1 MNTVIK
7 QILQKYLIQHN
18 IFLTILG
25 KFHIPSL
32 KSIRTKI
39 IISSILLS
47 VFPYFYHVDI
57 RLSHRKKALQDALI
71 QNLEGVG
78 HKQTELIVRWIEER
92 KADARII
99 AENPNVPG
107 VIYKSEGSENF
118 YRLLHHLNTLR
129 EAYGYKEIFI
139 CDRHGDLKITTLDWK
154 GHYQCCRIRIF
165 SEGCQWH
172 NFRFNYCAFCNSAGE

>member
-1 MNTVIK
+1 MSEINPNRNNPWNLLFYRMNTVIK
-7 QILQKYLIQHN
+7 QILQKYLIQQN
-18 IFLTILG
+18 SFLAIIR

-32 KSIRTKI
+32 KSMRTKI

-47 VFPYFYHVDI
+47 VFPIFIMWIFVYPTEQ
-57 RLSHRKKALQDALI
+57 KALQDALI
-71 QNLEGVG
+71 QNLEGIG

-118 YRLLHHLNTLR
+118 YKLLHHLNTLR
-129 EAYGYKEIFI
+129 EAYGYK
-139 CDRHGDLKITTLDWK
+139 
-154 GHYQCCRIRIF
+154 
-165 SEGCQWH
+165 
-172 NFRFNYCAFCNSAGE
+172 

>member
-7 QILQKYLIQHN
+7 HILQKYLTPKN
-18 IFLTILG
+18 IFNKISNKLHL
-25 KFHIPSL
+25 PSY
-32 KSIRTKI
+32 KSIKTKI

-47 VFPYFYHVDI
+47 VFPIFIMRVFVYPTEN
-57 RLSHRKKALQDALI
+57 KAFQDALI

-78 HKQTELIVRWIEER
+78 HKQSELVIRWIEER
-92 KADARII
+92 KADAKII

-118 YRLLHHLNTLR
+118 YRLLHHLNSLR

-139 CDRHGDLKITTLDWK
+139 CDRH
-154 GHYQCCRIRIF
+154 
-165 SEGCQWH
+165 
-172 NFRFNYCAFCNSAGE
+172 